1 MEASDERRR
10 GAFSDQRWR
19 RVIRKE
25 GELSQIHG
33 PLRHVTRSESSAKPG
48 QELAW
53 CWRSSETASG
63 LCQAEHSLACLG
75 LKPLDRQRGRRV
87 GTRHHES
94 LCCG

>member
-48 QELAW
+48 QVAW
-53 CWRSSETASG
+53 CWRSSETGSG
-63 LCQAEHSLACLG
+63 LRQAEHSLTCRG
-75 LKPLDRQRGRRV
+75 IKPPDRQRGRRV
-87 GTRHHES
+87 GTRQHES